1 MIFSEPSAAPDGFF
15 VNKTNVNRTALYAL
29 LLALIF
35 PLVAYFIV
43 KKVSEK
49 AVQLPPRFYPDSV
62 LRKKEKGKIITDTL
76 WHRLPEISFTNQLG
90 QQVSWKN
97 MMKDDSMGKIIVAN
111 FFFTHCPTICPTLTA
126 NMKKLQE
133 SLKAA
138 EKVGDR
144 TADYVQL
151 LSFSVDPERDSVP
164 ELKKWADRFQ
174 VNPLNWWL
182 LTGDKEQIYDLCI
195 NEMKL
200 GLVDGQGVDTA
211 FIHTDRFVLIDRD
224 RVIRGYYRGLD
235 DESLARLSEDIVL
248 LSLEKDKK
256 KKSFLAGK
264 LELIGVIYL
273 LTLAGL
279 GIFLFFLR
287 KARNK

>member
-1 MIFSEPSAAPDGFF
+1 M
-15 VNKTNVNRTALYAL
+15 NRTALYAL

-90 QQVSWKN
+90 QQVGWKDR
-97 MMKDDSMGKIIVAN
+97 MKDSAGKIIVAN

-133 SLKAA
+133 SLKTA

-164 ELKKWADRFQ
+164 ELKKWADRFR
-174 VNPLNWWL
+174 VNPVNWWL
-182 LTGDKEQIYDLCI
+182 LTGDKKQIYDLCI

-248 LSLEKDKK
+248 LSLEKDRK